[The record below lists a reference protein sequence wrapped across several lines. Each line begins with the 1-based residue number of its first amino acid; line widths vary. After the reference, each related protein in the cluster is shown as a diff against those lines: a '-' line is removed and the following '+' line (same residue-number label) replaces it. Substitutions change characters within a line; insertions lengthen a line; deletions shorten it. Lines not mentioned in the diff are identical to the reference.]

1 MARRDGNVTADDL
14 EPRSRAC
21 PQPGPPRCRAGRPRA
36 ALEVVDRVRR
46 VSGDRAIAPDDPFR
60 ALRLCAPEAVR
71 VVVFGQD
78 PYPKPGQADGLAFS
92 AGKGRPASLR
102 RIFQVLAADR
112 PGFAPPAVWKLDAW
126 ARQGVLLLNPALTI
140 EVGCIASHL
149 DCGWQALTS
158 QIVEYLC
165 RRADP
170 PVFMLWGDKAQR
182 FFEQACPAADR
193 GASVPDP
200 PSVQRLAAQIHGRR
214 QPFRADCRPRG
225 LVGALSAGQGRRPA
239 PMQWHVL
246 CYHHG
251 LCVEGCPSG

>member
-1 MARRDGNVTADDL
+1 MAPRDANVTADDL
-14 EPRSRAC
+14 EAAFASLPKAWADAL
-21 PQPGPPRCRAGRPRA
+21 PGWTA
-36 ALEVVDRVRR
+36 ARRVDVIDRVRR

-102 RIFQVLAADR
+102 RIFQVLAADQ

-126 ARQGVLLLNPALTI
+126 AGQGVLLLNPALTI

-182 FFEQACPAADR
+182 FFEQVCPAPAAVRVFKTRHPSNDLRRRFMGEGSQFAQTAD
-193 GASVPDP
+193 
-200 PSVQRLAAQIHGRR
+200 
-214 QPFRADCRPRG
+214 
-225 LVGALSAGQGRRPA
+225 LVDWWAL
-239 PMQWHVL
+239 
-246 CYHHG
+246 
-251 LCVEGCPSG
+251 